1 MTDTII
7 SVAIAVVLVFFLVD
21 GVRRGLVRQIFEIVG
36 LVAAFVG
43 AYYLG
48 HYFAAGGHGSAK
60 VSHRAILIVSSV
72 VVFVVIVI
80 VFHLLGLMF
89 QKIVSVTV
97 LSPVDRV
104 GGAIFGVFKGV
115 LFVSL
120 ICIIIFGF
128 SPRGAL
134 SAHLRANAVA
144 SKVYPVLPRMY
155 DFFMKH
161 ASYQPDFDRIARGG
175 S

>member
-1 MTDTII
+1 MMDNII
-7 SVAIAVVLVFFLVD
+7 SAAIVIVILIFLID
-21 GVRRGLVRQIFEIVG
+21 GIRRGLVRQLFEIVG

-48 HYFAAGGHGSAK
+48 HWLAADGHGSAR

-80 VFHLLGLMF
+80 IFHLLGMLF
-89 QKIVSVTV
+89 QKIMSVTV

-104 GGAIFGVFKGV
+104 GGAIFGAFKGV

-120 ICIIIFGF
+120 LCVIIFSF
-128 SPRGAL
+128 SPRGSFAARL
-134 SAHLRANAVA
+134 KANAVA
-144 SKVYPVLPRMY
+144 SRVYPVLPRAY

-161 ASYQPDFDRIARGG
+161 SSHQHDFDRIARGG
-175 S
+175 